1 MRSWLC
7 GTAALLLLGICG
19 VGAAPAADLPPATLK
34 AMTGEKIDPALLAGV
49 DQELAVPPAWIEA
62 AKREKDVIILGTWN
76 DRDFR
81 ALTEPFRERY
91 PFVNLRYSRTGTSG
105 RGMKVLVA
113 LQEGRV
119 IADVLTSI
127 GDATGALD
135 DAKALADLRD
145 LPGFRNVPSEYVAED
160 GTWVSYKLSFRCMAY
175 NTAKLSAADMPATW
189 EDLLTSPKLRSG
201 NLAISNLADSWLL
214 VLWGQKGEAWGENF
228 TRRLFKDVRP
238 QRRKEGMN
246 ATAGL
251 VAAGEADASLPAGE
265 DRAQQYRA
273 KGAPIGYHCPA
284 PITMTVSQIAMLEA
298 SPRKNA
304 ARLFINWVL
313 SREGQV
319 LQHTATHSVPVHKD
333 LQTSAFLAFPET
345 IVGKPRAVRDDA
357 LIGSPLSKRMQAL
370 WNDQWADNAEGGK
383 AK

>member
-1 MRSWLC
+1 MALC
-7 GTAALLLLGICG
+7 LITCGAL
-19 VGAAPAADLPPATLK
+19 AADLPQATQK
-34 AMTGEKIDPALLAGV
+34 AIAGEKIDPALLAGV
-49 DQELAVPPAWIEA
+49 DRELAVPPAWIEA

-91 PFVNLRYSRTGTSG
+91 PFVNLRYSRTGTQG

-145 LPGFRNVPSEYVAED
+145 LPSYGSVPAEYVADD
-160 GTWVSYKLSFRCMAY
+160 GTWVSYKLSFRCIAY
-175 NTAKLSAADMPATW
+175 NTAKLKLEDLPATW
-189 EDLLTSPKLRSG
+189 DDLVTSPKLRGG
-201 NLAISNLADSWLL
+201 NLALANLADSWLL
-214 VLWGQKGEAWGENF
+214 VLWGTKGEEWGKDF
-228 TRRLFKDVRP
+228 TRKLFQNLTP

-251 VAAGEADASLPAGE
+251 VVAGEADASLPAGE

-273 KGAPIGYHCPA
+273 KGAPVGYHCPA
-284 PITMTVSQIAMLEA
+284 PIPMTVSQIAMLEK
-298 SPRKNA
+298 SSHKNA

-313 SREGQV
+313 SREGQI

-333 LQTSAFLAFPET
+333 LQTPAFLAFPET

-357 LIGSPLSKRMQAL
+357 LIGSDLAKRMQAF
-370 WNDQWADNAEGGK
+370 WNAQWTENAERGK
-383 AK
+383 AR